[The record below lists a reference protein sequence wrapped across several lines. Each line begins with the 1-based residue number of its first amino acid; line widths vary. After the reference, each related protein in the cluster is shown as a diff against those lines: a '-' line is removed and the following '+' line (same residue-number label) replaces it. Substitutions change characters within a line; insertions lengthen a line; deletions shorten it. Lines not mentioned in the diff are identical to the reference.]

1 MRSRWIFL
9 FFALATALV
18 CSGLGVWQLR
28 RLGARRGANALA
40 RAARALPPRVLPGA
54 GALAPDLAI
63 IATGSFEQDHEF
75 VLRGRAHDGAPG
87 VEIATPF
94 RMAGNDTALIV
105 LRGFVPSDDA
115 MSIDRKAIREEGPR
129 SVRGVLFAMPEVGI
143 PIVRAGDTTWDRIP
157 GEWMRAHLPYPVHPY
172 VLWQA
177 RDPGMPGFPIR
188 LGAPE
193 LTDGPHL
200 NYALQWFAFAL
211 IFGGGG
217 IVFVLR
223 KPTSPPSPLSLA
235 GEGE

>member
-9 FFALATALV
+9 FCAVTTALV

-28 RLGARRGANALA
+28 RLDSRRVANTLA
-40 RAARALPPRVLPGA
+40 RIARALPPRVLPGA
-54 GALAPDLAI
+54 GALGPDLAI
-63 IATGSFEQDHEF
+63 IATGTFDQDHEF

-87 VEIATPF
+87 VEIGTPF
-94 RMAGNDTALIV
+94 RTDGSDTALIV

-115 MSIDRKAIREEGPR
+115 MSVDRLAIREPGVR
-129 SVRGVLFAMPEVGI
+129 TVRGILFAVPDLGVPLE
-143 PIVRAGDTTWDRIP
+143 RKGDTTWDRIP
-157 GEWMRAHLPYPVHPY
+157 GTWMRDHLPYPVYPY

-177 RDPGMPGFPIR
+177 HDSGMAGFPVR

-217 IVFVLR
+217 IVFALR
-223 KPTSPPSPLSLA
+223 KDPA
-235 GEGE
+235 AAA

>member
-1 MRSRWIFL
+1 MRSRWVFL

-28 RLGARRGANALA
+28 RLGARRSANALA

-54 GALAPDLAI
+54 GALAPDLVI

-94 RMAGNDTALIV
+94 RMAGKDTALIV

-115 MSIDRKAIREEGPR
+115 MSVDRSAIREPG
-129 SVRGVLFAMPEVGI
+129 VRTVHGILFAIPEVGV
-143 PIVRAGDTTWDRIP
+143 PLERKSDTTWDRIP
-157 GEWMRAHLPYPVHPY
+157 GGWMRDHLPYPVHPY

-177 RDPGMPGFPIR
+177 HDSGMSRFPIR

-200 NYALQWFAFAL
+200 NYALQWFAFAI
-211 IFGGGG
+211 IFAGGGV
-217 IVFVLR
+217 VFALR
-223 KPTSPPSPLSLA
+223 KTPPA
-235 GEGE
+235 VD